1 MVPICYSQGLSETG
15 GTLMIFNCTF
25 IIPDQHKITDDGAP
39 FEFKRNE
46 SGEISEIIIQ
56 EQYAFKKK

>member
-1 MVPICYSQGLSETG
+1 
-15 GTLMIFNCTF
+15 MIFNCTF
-25 IIPDQHKITDDGAP
+25 IIIDQHKITDDGAP